1 MHAVVFQVDRKQDS
15 EGDAEAEL
23 DQRVPDMAWDMG
35 GLAEVAVILDMPELR
50 RALSDKLLPY
60 KRLVGTI
67 AGVVATV
74 GPVAYALGRL
84 AAAEGR
90 LDAAVSHDG
99 LAVETATRVTSRP
112 WIAQAKLAWGDALAV
127 SGDASGAARLREEVR
142 DVAHGLEVVP
152 ALAALDEPPAV
163 VADKAPPPPEASL
176 ILDGEAWRVRLGAE
190 TVRLR
195 DAKGLRYLAEL
206 IEQPGTEHHALDLVT
221 VTEGA
226 PSEPGLD
233 RRHLGD
239 AGALLDS
246 AAKAAYKRRLEDLR
260 DDVAE
265 AEAFND
271 IERAATAQ
279 AEIDALVQELSRAV
293 GLNGRDR
300 RAASASERARINV
313 TRAIRTAIER
323 IRAELPVLGEHLDR
337 RVRTGYFCSYDPDST
352 VRVTVRS

>member
-1 MHAVVFQVDRKQDS
+1 MHAVVFQVDGKQDS
-15 EGDAEAEL
+15 EGDAEAEV

-67 AGVVATV
+67 AGVMATV

-90 LDAAVSHDG
+90 LDAAVSHYG
-99 LAVETATRVTSRP
+99 LAVQTATRVTSRP
-112 WIAQAKLAWGDALAV
+112 WVAQARLAWGDALAV
-127 SGDASGAARLREEVR
+127 SGDVSGATRLREEVR

-152 ALAALDEPPAV
+152 VLAALDEPPAT
-163 VADKAPPPPEASL
+163 VADKAPPPEASL
-176 ILDGEAWRVRLGAE
+176 ILDGEAWRVRLGAD

-195 DAKGLRYLAEL
+195 DTKGLRYLAEL

-221 VTEGA
+221 VIEGA

-246 AAKAAYKRRLEDLR
+246 AAKAAYKRRLADLR

-271 IERAATAQ
+271 IERAAKAQ
-279 AEIDALVQELSRAV
+279 DEIDALVQELSRAV

-337 RVRTGYFCSYDPDST
+337 CVRTGCFCSYDPDST
-352 VRVTVRS
+352 VRVTVGS